1 MTSPRTV
8 SDTKRAFYTLY
19 TRPIN
24 SIYRR
29 VVDELMVEIHLLSV
43 NVDFYYD
50 PIFALGV
57 VTTFNRFMLGYQPD
71 RESTSIFNS
80 LCTALNDD
88 PVRFLQDAETL
99 QTLCS
104 HTSVEALTSTLTGTE
119 SPEGQDITVL
129 RKVIEQITLR
139 TKFKYSRLFGIGL
152 FTLLEL
158 TDADFVKDDTKR
170 DEVLSKVASALRFN
184 DDKLQ
189 KDLELYC
196 ANLEKMSQAR
206 LAIEEAV
213 QSERKKRSQRLQEKA
228 GSDQAENTPV
238 HDTET

>member
-1 MTSPRTV
+1 M
-8 SDTKRAFYTLY
+8 
-19 TRPIN
+19 
-24 SIYRR
+24 
-29 VVDELMVEIHLLSV
+29 
-43 NVDFYYD
+43 
-50 PIFALGV
+50 
-57 VTTFNRFMLGYQPD
+57 
-71 RESTSIFNS
+71 
-80 LCTALNDD
+80 
-88 PVRFLQDAETL
+88 
-99 QTLCS
+99 
-104 HTSVEALTSTLTGTE
+104 TGTE
-119 SPEGQDITVL
+119 PPEGQDITVL

-158 TDADFVKDDTKR
+158 TDADLVKDDTKR
-170 DEVLSKVASALRFN
+170 AEVLSKVASALRFN

-189 KDLELYC
+189 KDLELYR

-228 GSDQAENTPV
+228 GSDQSENTPV